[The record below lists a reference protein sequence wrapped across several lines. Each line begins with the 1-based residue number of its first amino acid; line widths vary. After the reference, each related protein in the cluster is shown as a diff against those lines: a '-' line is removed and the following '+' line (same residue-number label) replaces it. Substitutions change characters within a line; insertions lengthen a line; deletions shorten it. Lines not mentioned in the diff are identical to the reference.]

1 MLPMSDTHGTKPSDR
16 GLIQVTAR
24 LDLELRA
31 EGIVLDPAAIGD
43 VQRALTCVDLL
54 RVEDVFHSLG
64 PICCSDFED
73 RARFTRAFRRT
84 FSHGIRT
91 ESQSTEE
98 QIQPGDGGQAQQA
111 NAEHAAM
118 TAQTTERLRH
128 REVQH
133 IDLAE
138 WTAWLSTMSTRLPRK
153 RRRRWR
159 PTRSGNIDLS
169 RTLAR
174 WMRTSDHSRMVY
186 RRRRRTHRRVELV
199 IDISGSMRQ
208 WAPSYLLLAHALL
221 LTRPRVRV
229 HTLATRLTD
238 VSRALQAANP
248 TEAQTLAGTL
258 IPDWS
263 SGTRLGDLLEHMV
276 PNVSGAALLVFSD
289 GWEHGDI
296 TSLGQVAARLGRR
309 AHSFR
314 WVAPAAGRVGY
325 RPATAGMRAVLPH
338 LTALHAGTTPADL
351 EGLLE
356 LLGDDRA

>member
-1 MLPMSDTHGTKPSDR
+1 MLPRSDANDSTYSDH

-31 EGIVLDPAAIGD
+31 EGIMLDPAAMGD
-43 VQRALTCVDLL
+43 VQRVLTCVDLL
-54 RVEDVFHSLG
+54 RVADVFHSLG

-84 FSHGIRT
+84 FSHGDRT
-91 ESQSTEE
+91 ESQSTEDE
-98 QIQPGDGGQAQQA
+98 IQPGDVGQAQRA
-111 NAEHAAM
+111 DVEHFAM
-118 TAQTTERLRH
+118 TAQTTERLQH

-138 WTAWLSTMSTRLPRK
+138 WASWLSSMRSRLLRK

-159 PTRSGNIDLS
+159 PTRAGRIDLP
-169 RTLAR
+169 RTLAQ
-174 WMRTSDHSRMVY
+174 WMRTSDYSRVIY
-186 RRRRRTHRRVELV
+186 RRRRRTNRRVELV
-199 IDISGSMRQ
+199 IDVSGSMRK

-221 LTRPRVRV
+221 LTRPRVRI

-238 VSRALQAANP
+238 VSNALQAANP
-248 TEAQTLAGTL
+248 TEAQALAGLL

-263 SGTRLGDLLEHMV
+263 SGTRLGDLLDRMV

-289 GWEHGDI
+289 GWERGDI
-296 TSLGQVAARLGRR
+296 TSLEQAAARLSRR

-314 WVAPAAGRVGY
+314 WVAPSAGRVGY
-325 RPATAGMRAVLPH
+325 RPATAGMHAVLPH

-356 LLGDDRA
+356 LLGDDNA